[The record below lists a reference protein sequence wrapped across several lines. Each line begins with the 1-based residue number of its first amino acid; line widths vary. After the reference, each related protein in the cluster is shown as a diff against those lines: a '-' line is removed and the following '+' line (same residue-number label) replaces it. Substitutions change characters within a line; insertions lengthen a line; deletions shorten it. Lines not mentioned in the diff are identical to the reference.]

1 MRGCKFFNRLEEQQ
15 AQVYISPNVN
25 KIYDQSQ
32 GDVRSRLNFLFH
44 QVADPIWRTS
54 KYHLIEGK
62 TDLLVLKIKPE
73 RMSVIME
80 GNTVYIACLWLSHDD
95 YEREVGDQMSADF
108 DLNNFSQWSAPLSDD
123 LESDEDWLERMQKS
137 NKSLES
143 FWEDAERRCQMVE
156 NDLQDRDATI
166 NELRAQLEETELKV
180 QEKER
185 CMEKKMAEIEGLQG
199 ELLILRR
206 PWWKRVFS

>member
-1 MRGCKFFNRLEEQQ
+1 
-15 AQVYISPNVN
+15 
-25 KIYDQSQ
+25 
-32 GDVRSRLNFLFH
+32 
-44 QVADPIWRTS
+44 
-54 KYHLIEGK
+54 
-62 TDLLVLKIKPE
+62 
-73 RMSVIME
+73 ME